1 MSRDVGERTHIGRRL
16 RDRYRIVGELGSG
29 ALGTVWAAEDQVT
42 AQRVAVRF
50 LPRAFAAAPNVFR
63 AVRSMGRSIAA
74 ASAGHPGLVRVLEL
88 GEAEPGQPFAVM
100 ELLEGRRLSDIM
112 GGGKALDVGR
122 ARRWA
127 LALGGAVEALHNI
140 GLVHGR
146 LRPRNVMVLPDGRVK
161 LMDVEVVGLLDT
173 FTPPN
178 VLDLDLSP
186 AEYLSPEQIRRAPV
200 TEKTDIY
207 AFAVIVYEM
216 FAGAPPFEAATRDA
230 VTAKHLTEPPPPMSQ
245 RHALGT
251 AERTVMQ
258 ALEKDPE
265 LRPWMY
271 EMLNGLWEETNVRE
285 IHGWNRTAAIV
296 GGGALAASIAALGI
310 WGLLGSRQPAAHSA
324 AQPASPQA
332 EQAPVA
338 GRAIASPPTNAP
350 PAPRRT
356 ESAANPSAPAMGSA
370 PPAAATPATAPAPA
384 RTPTPT
390 PSAEAR
396 VAPAPAAPVS
406 PAKEPRE
413 PVKATPPAAPS
424 PPMVASVRSGSLGS
438 ASVLAEVQSHRR
450 TYRVGWLDSGR
461 ATAQYQ
467 QVVKQALVGYPR
479 EVAFEYRSADGVPAR
494 LQDLVAE
501 LVQLKVDVVFAVGN
515 QAIQAAKQAT
525 TTIPIVMLGSDA
537 VRRDESNA
545 NMTGVTYSSAELAR
559 SWLSLLKEIRPVSR
573 VAVVSGS
580 DPASRAELT
589 NLQTAA
595 ANAGAKIQPYGV
607 QEGDALGGLF
617 AGPPAERAEAIIV
630 PGGPLTVAQLS
641 RIVDLAARA
650 KVPTIYGS
658 SEFVEAGGLL
668 AFGPSTPA
676 MYRRA
681 GAYIGKILGP
691 TNPRDLP
698 IEQPSRFEL
707 VVNLKT
713 ARALGLTLPSSLIL
727 RADRV
732 LQ

>member
-1 MSRDVGERTHIGRRL
+1 MSRDVGERTHIGQRL

-50 LPRAFAAAPNVFR
+50 LPRAFAAVPNVVR
-63 AVRSMGRSIAA
+63 AVRSMGRSIATV
-74 ASAGHPGLVRVLEL
+74 SAGHPGLVRVLEL
-88 GEAEPGQPFAVM
+88 GEAESGQPFAVM
-100 ELLEGRRLSDIM
+100 ELLEGRRLSDFM
-112 GGGKALDVGR
+112 GAGKALDVGR

-127 LALGGAVEALHNI
+127 LALGGAVERLHNT
-140 GLVHGR
+140 GLAHGR
-146 LRPRNVMVLPDGRVK
+146 LRPRNVMVFPDGRVK

-173 FTPPN
+173 STPPN

-207 AFAVIVYEM
+207 AFATIVYEM

-230 VTAKHLTEPPPPMSQ
+230 VIAKHLTEPPPPMSR
-245 RHALGT
+245 RHALSA

-265 LRPWMY
+265 LRPWMSDL
-271 EMLNGLWEETNVRE
+271 LNGLSEETNVRE
-285 IHGWNRTAAIV
+285 IRGWNRTAAIV

-310 WGLLGSRQPAAHSA
+310 WMLLGSRQPAAHSA
-324 AQPASPQA
+324 AQPASPRA

-338 GRAIASPPTNAP
+338 GRAIASAPTNAP

-370 PPAAATPATAPAPA
+370 PPTAVTPATVAAPA

-396 VAPAPAAPVS
+396 VALAPAAPVS

-424 PPMVASVRSGSLGS
+424 PPMVASVRSGSLAS
-438 ASVLAEVQSHRR
+438 APVLAEVQSHRR
-450 TYRVGWLDSGR
+450 TYRVGWLDSGQ

-479 EVAFEYRSADGVPAR
+479 EVAFEYRSADGVTAR
-494 LQDLVAE
+494 LQDLAAE

-537 VRRDESNA
+537 VRPDESNA

-630 PGGPLTVAQLS
+630 PGGPLTLAQLS

-668 AFGPSTPA
+668 AYGPSTPA

-713 ARALGLTLPSSLIL
+713 ARALGLTLPSSLVL

>member
-1 MSRDVGERTHIGRRL
+1 MSRDVAERTHIGRLL

-29 ALGTVWAAEDQVT
+29 AFGTVWAAEDQVT

-310 WGLLGSRQPAAHSA
+310 WVLLGSRQPAAHSA
-324 AQPASPQA
+324 AQPASPRA

-384 RTPTPT
+384 RTPT

-494 LQDLVAE
+494 LQDLAAE

-668 AFGPSTPA
+668 AYGPSTPA

>member
-1 MSRDVGERTHIGRRL
+1 MSRDVGERTHIGQRL

-50 LPRAFAAAPNVFR
+50 LPRAFAAVPNVVR
-63 AVRSMGRSIAA
+63 AVRSMGRSIATV
-74 ASAGHPGLVRVLEL
+74 SAGHPGLVRVLEL
-88 GEAEPGQPFAVM
+88 GEAESGQPFAVM
-100 ELLEGRRLSDIM
+100 ELLEGRRLSDFM
-112 GGGKALDVGR
+112 GAGKALDVGR

-127 LALGGAVEALHNI
+127 LALGGAVERLHNT
-140 GLVHGR
+140 GLAHGR
-146 LRPRNVMVLPDGRVK
+146 LRPRNVMVFPDGRVK

-173 FTPPN
+173 STPPN

-207 AFAVIVYEM
+207 AFATIVYEM

-230 VTAKHLTEPPPPMSQ
+230 VIAKHLTEPPPPMSR
-245 RHALGT
+245 RHALGA

-265 LRPWMY
+265 LRPWMSDL
-271 EMLNGLWEETNVRE
+271 LNGLSEETNVRE
-285 IHGWNRTAAIV
+285 IRGWNRTAAIV

-310 WGLLGSRQPAAHSA
+310 WMLLGSRQPAAHSA
-324 AQPASPQA
+324 AQPASPRA

-338 GRAIASPPTNAP
+338 GRAIASAPTNAP

-370 PPAAATPATAPAPA
+370 PPTAVTPATVAAPA

-396 VAPAPAAPVS
+396 VALAPAAPVS

-438 ASVLAEVQSHRR
+438 APVLAEVQSHRR
-450 TYRVGWLDSGR
+450 TYRVGWLDSGQ

-479 EVAFEYRSADGVPAR
+479 EVAFEYRSADGVTAR
-494 LQDLVAE
+494 LQDLAAE

-537 VRRDESNA
+537 VRPDESNA

-630 PGGPLTVAQLS
+630 PGGPLTLAQLS

-668 AFGPSTPA
+668 AYGPSTPA

-707 VVNLKT
+707 VLNLKT
-713 ARALGLTLPSSLIL
+713 ARALGLTLPSSLVL